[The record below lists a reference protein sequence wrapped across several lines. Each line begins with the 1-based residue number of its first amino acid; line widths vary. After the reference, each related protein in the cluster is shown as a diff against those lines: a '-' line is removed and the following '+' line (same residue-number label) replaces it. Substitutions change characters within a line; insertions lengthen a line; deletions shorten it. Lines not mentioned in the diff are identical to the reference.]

1 MDALADDSEC
11 CRFLIDVF
19 SQVFPALSIR
29 GEAEEPFYEA
39 PKFGENAILHFRSNY
54 PRSLLHEIAHYCL
67 AGDRRRQLDDFGYW
81 YSPCG
86 RSQEEQAKFEAV
98 EARPQGLEKALCEI
112 VGLKFSPSLDD
123 FSGRPP
129 SKEFLKNIDIAYREM
144 LINPPPT
151 AKKALNGLK
160 DLMTESI
167 NIIALHMNP

>member
-39 PKFGENAILHFRSNY
+39 PKFGENAILHFRSNF

-123 FSGRPP
+123 FSGRLPDVGGVGAEVMQQWY
-129 SKEFLKNIDIAYREM
+129 KACAGGAVHCRVMNLGHYRK
-144 LINPPPT
+144 T
-151 AKKALNGLK
+151 AFRKVAN
-160 DLMTESI
+160 
-167 NIIALHMNP
+167 AV